1 MKTLHAI
8 FGAAVLLA
16 VSAGSG
22 LAGTVQY
29 DTTVLGPGLRLS
41 QITALDFQKFD
52 GTIGTLTGIQFQL
65 SANTTGKVTVVSN
78 EPTDAMGLTTTL
90 AMTLEMLFPN
100 ALCSSN
106 CSIVTSAPTYTIH
119 ETLNAGDTIV
129 HDSSVDPSFVGA
141 ATTSSSTFTDQA
153 ILDFFTGTGT
163 VTADLSATANTAVT
177 GSGNLTPTIRTRGGA
192 FGTVIYTYS
201 ESSAT
206 TPEPASLL
214 LFGSA
219 LVGLGLARRN
229 RIFSK

>member
-1 MKTLHAI
+1 MKNLQTI
-8 FGAAVLLA
+8 FGTAVLLA

-41 QITALDFQKFD
+41 QLTALDFQQFD
-52 GTIGTLTGIQFQL
+52 GSIGTLTGIQFQL

-78 EPTDAMGLTTTL
+78 EPTDPMSLTTTL
-90 AMTLEMLFPN
+90 AMSLEMLLPSGI
-100 ALCSSN
+100 CSSN
-106 CSIVTSAPTYTIH
+106 CSILTTAPTFTIH

-129 HDSSVDPSFVGA
+129 HDTSVDATFVGTA
-141 ATTSSSTFTDQA
+141 VNSSSSFTDQA

-163 VTADLSATANTAVT
+163 VTVDLSATANTVVN
-177 GSGNLTPTIRTRGGA
+177 GSGNMTPTIRTRGGA
-192 FGTVIYTYS
+192 SGTVIYTYS
-201 ESSAT
+201 DAAS